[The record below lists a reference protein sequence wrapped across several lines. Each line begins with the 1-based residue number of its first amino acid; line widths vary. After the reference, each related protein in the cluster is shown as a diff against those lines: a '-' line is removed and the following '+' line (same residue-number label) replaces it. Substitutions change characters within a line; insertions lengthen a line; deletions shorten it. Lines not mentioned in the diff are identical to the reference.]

1 MSRRQPEQHRSMP
14 FERGVAMHLVAL
26 ESAGGYERSEL
37 KLHMERLLSHLGGIQ
52 SFVRPGERVL
62 LKPNLLSAKHPDAAV
77 TTHPEVVRAVIE
89 LVRDAG
95 GIPLVGDS
103 PGVGKLVKV
112 AETSGILRVVKES
125 GAELVEFR
133 EALEVSGKGVFKR
146 FELAKPYLEA
156 DRVINLPKLKTHEM
170 MTMTCSVKNLFGA
183 VVGMAKPAWHLKAGE
198 DRLLFAEILLDIY
211 RLRKPD
217 LNIVDAIVAMEGD
230 GPSSGTP
237 RPVGLLL
244 AGVNPVA
251 VDVIAGEILGIP
263 RSLLPVERAARDMG
277 LEGSVRERISTL
289 GCPLAEARIEGFLLP
304 RSSSVQFG
312 LPGFLAGILRN
323 HLSARPFP
331 IPEKCTLCGICR
343 DACPPSAMEIVNG
356 VLRIDYRRC
365 IRCFCCRELC
375 PENALG
381 IWKPWLLEAIDKYK

>member
-1 MSRRQPEQHRSMP
+1 
-14 FERGVAMHLVAL
+14 MHLVAL
-26 ESAGGYERSEL
+26 EKAESYSRCEVKKRIES
-37 KLHMERLLSHLGGIQ
+37 LLSYLGGIKA
-52 SFVRPGERVL
+52 FVSPGDRVL
-62 LKPNLLSAKHPDAAV
+62 LKPNMLSAKQPEAAV
-77 TTHPEVVRAVIE
+77 TTHPEIVRAVIE

-103 PGVGKLVKV
+103 PGVGRLVKV
-112 AETSGILRVVKES
+112 AETSGILKVVKET
-125 GAELVEFR
+125 GAELVEFK
-133 EALEVSGKGVFKR
+133 ESLEIAGEGVFKR
-146 FELAKPYLEA
+146 FELARPYLEA

-198 DRLLFAEILLDIY
+198 DRLLFAEMLLDIY

-230 GPSSGTP
+230 GPSSGNP
-237 RPVGLLL
+237 RTVGLLL

-263 RSLLPVERAARDMG
+263 KNLLYVERAAQKMG
-277 LEGSVRERISTL
+277 IGGAHRKTISTL
-289 GCPLAEARIEGFLLP
+289 GYPLSEVRINGFILP
-304 RSSSVQFG
+304 RFSSAQFG
-312 LPGFLAGILRN
+312 LPRFLARFLRN
-323 HLSARPFP
+323 HLTACPYP
-331 IPEKCTLCGICR
+331 IPEKCILCGICR
-343 DACPPSAMEIVNG
+343 DACPPRAMEILNG
-356 VLRIDYRRC
+356 ELRIDYRRC

-381 IWKPWLLEAIDKYK
+381 IRKARLLGIINKYI

>member
-1 MSRRQPEQHRSMP
+1 
-14 FERGVAMHLVAL
+14 MHLVAL
-26 ESAGGYERSEL
+26 ERAGGYARSEV
-37 KLHMERLLSHLGGIQ
+37 KNSVERLLSHLGGMKA
-52 SFVRPGERVL
+52 FVNPGDRVL
-62 LKPNLLSAKHPDAAV
+62 LKPNMLSAKQAEAAV

-103 PGVGKLVKV
+103 PGVGRLVKV
-112 AETSGILRVVKES
+112 AEASGILNVVKET
-125 GAELVEFR
+125 GAELVEFK
-133 EALEVSGKGVFKR
+133 EALEVSGEGVFKR

-183 VVGMAKPAWHLKAGE
+183 VVGIAKPAWHLKAGE
-198 DRLLFAEILLDIY
+198 DRLLFAGMLLDIY

-230 GPSSGTP
+230 GPSSGNP
-237 RPVGLLL
+237 RSVGLVL

-263 RSLLPVERAARDMG
+263 GNILYVERVARNMG
-277 LEGSVRERISTL
+277 IAGAERETISTI
-289 GCPLAEARIEGFLLP
+289 GCPLPEVRIDDFLLP

-312 LPGFLAGILRN
+312 LPRFLSRFMRN
-323 HLSARPFP
+323 HFTACPYP
-331 IPEKCTLCGICR
+331 IPEKCILCGICK
-343 DACPPSAMEIVNG
+343 DVCPPRAMEIVNG
-356 VLRIDYRRC
+356 KLRIDYRRC

-381 IWKPWLLEAIDKYK
+381 IRKSRLLEFINKYI